1 VLHFEYLK
9 GNPVALGLEILTHFL
24 FNGPAAGIDPSVLQS
39 PPLPRNF
46 KFADAPTI
54 KAFFTRRVIVLAGVN
69 L

>member
-39 PPLPRNF
+39 PPPRNS

-54 KAFFTRRVIVLAGVN
+54 KAL
-69 L
+69 

>member
-24 FNGPAAGIDPSVLQS
+24 FNGPAAGIDPYVLQS
-39 PPLPRNF
+39 PPPRNS

-54 KAFFTRRVIVLAGVN
+54 KAL
-69 L
+69 